1 MGQDLRRLAVDGAP
15 TDKMY
20 ATDIM
25 GEFWEIG
32 YDLFRD
38 RDSMKAQFIEAD
50 IVDAGSELNALHG
63 KMDVVYLGS
72 VLHLFD
78 WARQLEI
85 ARRLIRLSK
94 VGTAIIGCQIG
105 RESAGEGP
113 STMGQR
119 DAPFIHNVE
128 SLREMWR
135 VVEGE
140 TGTSWTVQAS
150 LGSLEILGLE
160 SEDAAWMRPGNLL
173 LQFLFT
179 RIGR

>member
-1 MGQDLRRLAVDGAP
+1 MGQDLRRLAVDGVP
-15 TDKMY
+15 TGKMY
-20 ATDIM
+20 ATDVM
-25 GEFWEIG
+25 GEFWEVG
-32 YDLFRD
+32 YEVFRD
-38 RDSMKAQFIEAD
+38 RGSMKAKFIQAD
-50 IVDAGSELNALHG
+50 IVDKGEELDALSG

-78 WARQLEI
+78 WAKQLDV
-85 ARRLIRLSK
+85 ARRLVQLSK

-119 DAPFIHNVE
+119 DPPFIHNVE
-128 SLREMWR
+128 SLRKMWH
-135 VVEGE
+135 VIEEE

-160 SEDAAWMRPGNLL
+160 SEDVAWMRPGNLL